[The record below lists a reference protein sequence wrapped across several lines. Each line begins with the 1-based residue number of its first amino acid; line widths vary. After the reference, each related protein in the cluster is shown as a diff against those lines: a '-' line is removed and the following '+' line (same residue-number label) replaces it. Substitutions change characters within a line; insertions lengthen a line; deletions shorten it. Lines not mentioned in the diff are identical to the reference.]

1 MLLRRLSQDL
11 RSQNWLGFGIDLA
24 IVVLGIF
31 LGLQASQWYEHRK
44 ELGMERAIRERLAE
58 DFESIEADVQSAVR
72 FHQEQITALEKMQ
85 NALREGEM
93 DSVAEQQFLTGLSDA
108 MGYDLG
114 PGRSGTYVEVLSSGH
129 FRLLRSQ
136 ELRQALTEYDDS
148 VQKAGYLFS
157 TFQQGQRRHE
167 TVFNRHFARG
177 PTQSFKADATLG
189 GVMYM
194 HGEVAEF
201 NFDSMKNDSEFVHV
215 VGRLLEY
222 HINYQF
228 WHANIGRSANRV
240 RDTIESS
247 R

>member
-1 MLLRRLSQDL
+1 MILRRVSQDL
-11 RSQNWLGFGIDLA
+11 RSQNWIGFGVDLA

-31 LGLQASQWYEHRK
+31 LGLQASQWYEHRQ
-44 ELGMERAIRERLAE
+44 EMGMERTILERLGE
-58 DFESIEADVQSAVR
+58 DFESIEAGAQSAIR
-72 FHQEQITALEKMQ
+72 FHQEQIAALEQMQ
-85 NALREGEM
+85 NALRDREM
-93 DSVAEQQFLTGLSDA
+93 DPVKEQQFLTGLSDA

-114 PGRSGTYVEVLSSGH
+114 PGRSGTYVEILSSGY

-136 ELRQALTEYDDS
+136 ELRKALTEYDDS
-148 VQKAGYLFS
+148 VQKADYLFS

-177 PTQSFKADATLG
+177 PTRSFAADAMPS

-201 NFDSMKNDSEFVHV
+201 NFESMKNDSEFADVI
-215 VGRLLEY
+215 GRLLEY

-228 WHANIGRSANRV
+228 WHANIGQSANRV
-240 RDTIESS
+240 RDIIESTQ
-247 R
+247 